1 MVGFVQPD
9 YQFDEDSSTAQVCF
23 TYTGDLGPEVS
34 ASLELAL
41 MDMQTEGAQ
50 DVQQYHIYIYILLHV
65 TWLKLL
71 STSCNLFHG
80 VESIV

>member
-1 MVGFVQPD
+1 MVGFDQPD

-50 DVQQYHIYIYILLHV
+50 DIIYIYIYSYMLY
-65 TWLKLL
+65 
-71 STSCNLFHG
+71 G
-80 VESIV
+80 IDD